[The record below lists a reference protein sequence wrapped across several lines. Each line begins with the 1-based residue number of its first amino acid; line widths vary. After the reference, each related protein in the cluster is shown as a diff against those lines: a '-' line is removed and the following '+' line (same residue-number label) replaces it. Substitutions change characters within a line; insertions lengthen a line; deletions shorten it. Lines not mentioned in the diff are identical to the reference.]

1 MTNPPPSAAPSPAS
15 NTAQRRQRNA
25 LIGLA
30 VGSGIVLLIGI
41 IAAVLTREPGSATV
55 PTTFSTVVT
64 TTSSVPAT
72 TTPDTTTTIAT
83 TTTLPQPVEAVADA
97 GPDLVVSA
105 AEVVTLTALEVT
117 DGADDESVTWR
128 QTAGPDVTSGVGA
141 LGGRVVSFGAPADV
155 VTLEFDLVVTSGD
168 RAATAPEAVDALVVR
183 VFGDAERLLFVDGE
197 RGDDAAAGTMDAP
210 LRSIGAAARGADG
223 RDIYVRSVGMYRE
236 DATIRL
242 GPGTSLYGGFDSEWK
257 RDRSQRVR
265 LDGAA
270 IAVVVVGDVDR
281 TIGSL
286 ELTAADATR
295 GERSIG
301 IRVVD
306 GETVTVADSRILAGA
321 GGAGT
326 GEADAGVSVGVVA
339 VQTGEI
345 RIERSTVNA
354 SDGGQGVDVSQ
365 SDGTTGES
373 EAAGDGDAGDDAD
386 GRDAGDGAAGEG
398 PRVGGDGGRGGSTSD
413 GDDAPGAGGG
423 AGGTSGDRD
432 GEPGRGGA
440 GGAGGIGGDG
450 GQGLVD
456 EDTSTPIGAPGSVGA
471 SGEPGVG
478 GSGGG
483 GGFGPLAV
491 RGGGGG
497 GGGSGA
503 APGTGGVGGGGGAG
517 SIGVWAVDVDR
528 VVIDESLVAA
538 GRGGAGG
545 GGAAAAQ
552 GGVGGNGGAGAAGAD
567 GFIVGDGGDG
577 GGAGG
582 GGAGGTGGQGGG
594 GAGGPSFGML
604 TSGVDDVEVRAST
617 IRGGAGGN
625 GADGGLG
632 GAAGGDGS
640 DGSGRTGGDGGE
652 AGTGGVAE
660 QGAGGS
666 GGSSFGWFDVD
677 GARQTFD
684 EAAFIEGSAGP
695 GGAGSS
701 RGDDGTQTSAN
712 VDAD

>member
-1 MTNPPPSAAPSPAS
+1 MTNPPPTAAPSPAS
-15 NTAQRRQRNA
+15 NPAQRRQRNA

-41 IAAVLTREPGSATV
+41 IAAVLTRDPSSATV
-55 PTTFSTVVT
+55 PTTFSTVAT
-64 TTSSVPAT
+64 TTSSVPAPT
-72 TTPDTTTTIAT
+72 TAATTSTIAT
-83 TTTLPQPVEAVADA
+83 TTTLPRPVDAVADA
-97 GPDLVVSA
+97 GPDLAVSA
-105 AEVVTLTALEVT
+105 GRVVTLTALDATE
-117 DGADDESVTWR
+117 GADDDSIMWR

-155 VTLEFDLVVTSGD
+155 VTLEFDLVISSGD

-183 VFGDAERLLFVDGE
+183 VFDDAERMLFVDGE
-197 RGDDAAAGTMDAP
+197 AGDDAATGTMDAP
-210 LRSIGAAARGADG
+210 LRSVGAAAQGADG
-223 RDIYVRSVGMYRE
+223 HDIYVRSVGTYSE

-242 GPGTSLYGGFDSEWK
+242 GPGTSLYGGFDTEWK

-270 IAVVVVGDVDR
+270 VAVVVEGDVDR
-281 TIGSL
+281 TIGSF
-286 ELTAADATR
+286 ELSAADAR
-295 GERSIG
+295 PGGRSIG
-301 IRVVD
+301 IRIVD
-306 GETVTVADSRILAGA
+306 GETVTIADSRILAGA

-326 GEADAGVSVGVVA
+326 TDVDAGVSVGVVA
-339 VQTGEI
+339 VQTGEV
-345 RIERSTVNA
+345 RIERSTVNV
-354 SDGGQGVDVSQ
+354 SDGGPGADALRL
-365 SDGTTGES
+365 D
-373 EAAGDGDAGDDAD
+373 AAGDDGESGEDAA
-386 GRDAGDGAAGEG
+386 GRDAGDGAAGDG
-398 PRVGGDGGRGGSTSD
+398 PRAGGDGGRGGSTSD
-413 GDDAPGAGGG
+413 GEDATGTGGG
-423 AGGTSGDRD
+423 VGGTSADRD

-440 GGAGGIGGDG
+440 GGAGGVGGDG
-450 GQGLVD
+450 GQGLIDD
-456 EDTSTPIGAPGSVGA
+456 ESSTPVGAPGSSGA
-471 SGEPGVG
+471 SGAPGVG
-478 GSGGG
+478 GGGGG

-503 APGTGGVGGGGGAG
+503 GPSAGGSGGGGGAG

-545 GGAAAAQ
+545 SGATAAASGT
-552 GGVGGNGGAGAAGAD
+552 GGPGGSGAAGAD
-567 GFIVGDGGDG
+567 GLIVGDGGDG

-582 GGAGGTGGQGGG
+582 GGGGGVGGQGGG

-617 IRGGAGGN
+617 IRGGAGGS

-632 GAAGGDGS
+632 GAAGGNGRDGAS
-640 DGSGRTGGDGGE
+640 RSGGDGGTV
-652 AGTGGVAE
+652 GTGDVAAQGV
-660 QGAGGS
+660 GGS